1 MGPWGPPL
9 LYDPQYNREYCCTCP
24 DQTLRVECNSGSYN
38 LQHLLL
44 VWLLDFR
51 AEWKYFLRV
60 QGVRTIINKLYRVSQ
75 YISCGMV
82 CFNTLISQDLDY
94 YYLYSFSTLCLIL
107 KVNILKKYI
116 LMLFPRILRLCVCG
130 GPCAVFSYYKL
141 SDSPGY
147 TIMRTKH
154 YRAGCRAQSWRGRED
169 GLLIFFSKWWMML
182 WKNIVFIV
190 YHLQETFPLLVVTTT
205 RVSLYVF

>member
-1 MGPWGPPL
+1 M
-9 LYDPQYNREYCCTCP
+9 
-24 DQTLRVECNSGSYN
+24 
-38 LQHLLL
+38 
-44 VWLLDFR
+44 
-51 AEWKYFLRV
+51 
-60 QGVRTIINKLYRVSQ
+60 RTIINKLYRVSQ

-82 CFNTLISQDLDY
+82 CFNTLISRDLDY

-169 GLLIFFSKWWMML
+169 GLLIFFFKVMNDVMKKYRFHSISFAGDL
-182 WKNIVFIV
+182 SS
-190 YHLQETFPLLVVTTT
+190 T
-205 RVSLYVF
+205 RRDHHTSFSVRVLTVAII